1 MSRTAVV
8 AFGGNALVTDAE
20 HESIPDQYQTVARTV
35 PHLEHVSPQ
44 LNRWG
49 SMGSRGVWIGDSTG
63 IDSPLGGGRC
73 RRPILLIF
81 EVG

>member
-35 PHLEHVSPQ
+35 PHLVDIIEDGWGLVVSHGNGPQ
-44 LNRWG
+44 VGFIL
-49 SMGSRGVWIGDSTG
+49 
-63 IDSPLGGGRC
+63 
-73 RRPILLIF
+73 RRSEICQ
-81 EVG
+81 G